1 MLVSVAFAHG
11 PTLGGV
17 HDPAS
22 HGVGR
27 GRGTHEQHRN
37 AAYKSL
43 ITELDEW
50 KSAQALE
57 DEAHEDLCDAAEAS
71 CSPARETRPRSR
83 SRARA
88 RPCSR
93 MLALDELDEQNASW
107 LLDALLSC
115 GPRIPQAMSDA
126 A

>member
-1 MLVSVAFAHG
+1 MNAQ
-11 PTLGGV
+11 
-17 HDPAS
+17 
-22 HGVGR
+22 R
-27 GRGTHEQHRN
+27 Y
-37 AAYKSL
+37 AAYRSL

-50 KSAQALE
+50 RSADALE
-57 DEAHEDLCDAAEAS
+57 SETHEDLRDAAEGLLL
-71 CSPARETRPRSR
+71 AREGDEAEEPL
-83 SRARA
+83 ARA
-88 RPCSR
+88 STTVLG

>member
-1 MLVSVAFAHG
+1 MNAQ
-11 PTLGGV
+11 
-17 HDPAS
+17 
-22 HGVGR
+22 R
-27 GRGTHEQHRN
+27 Y
-37 AAYKSL
+37 AAYRSL

-50 KSAQALE
+50 RSAHAL
-57 DEAHEDLCDAAEAS
+57 DSDAHEYLRDAAEGLLL
-71 CSPARETRPRSR
+71 AREGEHAEEPL
-83 SRARA
+83 ARA
-88 RPCSR
+88 STTVLG